1 MDIYI
6 ERIRD
11 NISASKSGRNRA
23 VKTQDKLE
31 TSVDKL
37 TPCYT
42 SLVALDTSRLELQRR
57 VQLQATTF

>member
-1 MDIYI
+1 MDIYR

-23 VKTQDKLE
+23 VKTQDELE

-37 TPCYT
+37 TPCYH
-42 SLVALDTSRLELQRR
+42 LFSRGGHF
-57 VQLQATTF
+57 TT